1 MIPTGASPATFYLS
15 PPGLRSK
22 WPAHVCQCWCPVW
35 LRSPF
40 WDSHRTVVP
49 LCWVM
54 LSHFFKR
61 AETKSRYILCYTL
74 IYIYVIILWYIYIYV
89 IILIYIYYSLWYH
102 TVYIILIITNIYI
115 YISMCVMVIIV
126 IIVISM
132 IVCIWPFGRVT

>member
-61 AETKSRYILCYTL
+61 AETKSRCILCYTL
-74 IYIYVIILWYIYIYV
+74 IYIYIYIFVWLYSHIYIYMILYD
-89 IILIYIYYSLWYH
+89 IILCISFSLLLIYIYMYVCYG
-102 TVYIILIITNIYI
+102 YDCY
-115 YISMCVMVIIV
+115 YCDQYD
-126 IIVISM
+126 
-132 IVCIWPFGRVT
+132 CIWPFGRVT

>member
-61 AETKSRYILCYTL
+61 AETKSRCILCYTL
-74 IYIYVIILWYIYIYV
+74 IYIYIYICVIILSYIYD
-89 IILIYIYYSLWYH
+89 SLWYH

>member
-61 AETKSRYILCYTL
+61 AETKSRCILCYTL
-74 IYIYVIILWYIYIYV
+74 IYIYIYIFVWLYSHKYMILYDIILCISFSLL
-89 IILIYIYYSLWYH
+89 LIYIY
-102 TVYIILIITNIYI
+102 IC
-115 YISMCVMVIIV
+115 MCVMVMIV

-132 IVCIWPFGRVT
+132 IVYDPLVE

>member
-1 MIPTGASPATFYLS
+1 MTVLKPLYNDSGRSFPDNFLSIPSRSSVQVTGPRMPVLMPGMASVTVL
-15 PPGLRSK
+15 
-22 WPAHVCQCWCPVW
+22 
-35 LRSPF
+35 
-40 WDSHRTVVP
+40 VVP

-61 AETKSRYILCYTL
+61 AETKSRCILCYTL
-74 IYIYVIILWYIYIYV
+74 IYIYIYICVIILSYIYD
-89 IILIYIYYSLWYH
+89 SLWYH